1 MDGLPMPRGVPACPA
16 SSHPRA
22 VVPSSPGRAAP
33 RARRPPPRASSSP
46 RPSPPHARRPPAS
59 SWPTATRNGNT
70 KKMQATRGGRRRAG
84 WGQST
89 WPRRARGDDAG
100 VDARRTTTRGTASHT
115 MCSPL
120 GHLPA
125 RTVDNLNDWLRLQS
139 VDVNSQ
145 SDESPQQESPFN
157 FCPNVQDLESITR
170 GFSTFRGTFCGV

>member
-1 MDGLPMPRGVPACPA
+1 MDCRCRGAFPRAPRRRTPAP
-16 SSHPRA
+16 SSHLRRGAPHPALVAPPRA
-22 VVPSSPGRAAP
+22 RRRR
-33 RARRPPPRASSSP
+33 RARRPPTRVVPLPHRGRRQRA
-46 RPSPPHARRPPAS
+46 
-59 SWPTATRNGNT
+59 TATT

-100 VDARRTTTRGTASHT
+100 VDARRTTKRGTASHT

-120 GHLPA
+120 GHLLA
-125 RTVDNLNDWLRLQS
+125 RTVDNLNDRLRLHS

-145 SDESPQQESPFN
+145 SGSPQQESPFN

-170 GFSTFRGTFCGV
+170 GFSIFRGTFCGV

>member
-1 MDGLPMPRGVPACPA
+1 MDCRCRGAF
-16 SSHPRA
+16 PRA
-22 VVPSSPGRAAP
+22 PRRRTPAPSSRLLRGAPHPALVVPPRARRRR
-33 RARRPPPRASSSP
+33 RARRPPTRVVPLPHRGRRQRA
-46 RPSPPHARRPPAS
+46 
-59 SWPTATRNGNT
+59 TATT
-70 KKMQATRGGRRRAG
+70 KNMQATRGGRRRAR

-100 VDARRTTTRGTASHT
+100 VDARRTTTRCTASHT
-115 MCSPL
+115 MCSTL

-145 SDESPQQESPFN
+145 SESPQQESPFN

-170 GFSTFRGTFCGV
+170 GFSTFRCTFCGV

>member
-1 MDGLPMPRGVPACPA
+1 MRCRGAF
-16 SSHPRA
+16 PRA
-22 VVPSSPGRAAP
+22 SRRRTPAPSSRLLRGAP
-33 RARRPPPRASSSP
+33 HPALVVPPPRASSLP
-46 RPSPPHARRPPAS
+46 RPSPPTRVVPLPHRGRRQRA
-59 SWPTATRNGNT
+59 TATT
-70 KKMQATRGGRRRAG
+70 KKLQATRGGRRRAG

-145 SDESPQQESPFN
+145 SESPQQESPFN